1 MRGPVS
7 DPFLTPELL
16 DLRDRTRAFVAEE
29 VIPAE
34 GPDGAGL
41 DPDLRALLGAAA
53 RRAGLYAP
61 SAPPEVGGL
70 GLDLRA
76 CSVVFEEAGYSLLGP
91 HALNCAAPDEGNMH
105 LLARIATE
113 DQKRRYLAPLAAGA
127 ARSCFAMTEPAPGA
141 GSDPSML
148 RTIAT
153 PSGEGWVIEG
163 DKTFISGADGA
174 DFAICMAR
182 TGDRVTR
189 DEGATMFLIDAAN
202 PGFRVGRR
210 IPTID
215 VGFLGGHSEV
225 ALRGCEVG
233 AGAVLG
239 EPGRGLGHAQTRLG
253 PARLTH
259 CMRWLGLARRAL
271 DIALDRAAGR
281 EAFGARLQDLGIVQA
296 QIADAVID
304 LDSSRALVRQVAGVL
319 DAGADGTFESSVAKV
334 HVAEA
339 VGRVVDRAVQICGAL
354 GVSHDL
360 PLARYM
366 SEVRPFR
373 IYDGPSEAHRWSIAR
388 RAVSRRR
395 REREASA

>member
-1 MRGPVS
+1 VS

-41 DPDLRALLGAAA
+41 DPELLALLGAAA
-53 RRAGLYAP
+53 RGAGLYAP

-91 HALNCAAPDEGNMH
+91 HALNCAAPGEGNMH
-105 LLARIATE
+105 LLARIGTE

-148 RTIAT
+148 RTTAT
-153 PSGEGWVIEG
+153 PGGEGWVIEG

-182 TGDRVTR
+182 TGDRITR

-215 VGFLGGHSEV
+215 VGFVGGHSEV

-233 AGAVLG
+233 ADAVLG
-239 EPGRGLGHAQTRLG
+239 EPGRGLGHAQLRLG

-271 DIALDRAAGR
+271 DIALDRAAER

-304 LDSSRALVRQVAGVL
+304 LDSSRALIRQVAGVL
-319 DAGADGTFESSVAKV
+319 DAGAGGTFESSVAKV
-334 HVAEA
+334 HVSEA
-339 VGRVVDRAVQICGAL
+339 VGRVVDRAAQICGGL

-366 SEVRPFR
+366 AEVRPFR
-373 IYDGPSEAHRWSIAR
+373 IYDGASEAHRWSIAR
-388 RAVSRRR
+388 RTVSRRR
-395 REREASA
+395 REREAGA